1 MGCGWGGDG
10 VRMAGSLC
18 RDELEVHGQRWVPGC
33 HLDNLADSR
42 NDRPKIISEV
52 VSGMESLCSGEG

>member
-1 MGCGWGGDG
+1 
-10 VRMAGSLC
+10 MAGSLC

-42 NDRPKIISEV
+42 HDRPKIISEV